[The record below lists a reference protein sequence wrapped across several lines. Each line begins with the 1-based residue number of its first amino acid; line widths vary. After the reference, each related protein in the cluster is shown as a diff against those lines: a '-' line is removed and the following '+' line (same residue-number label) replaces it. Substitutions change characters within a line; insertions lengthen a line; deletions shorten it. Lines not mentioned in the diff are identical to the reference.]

1 MKFLCLI
8 PARKN
13 SKGVK
18 KKNLKLFNKKPLL
31 YWTINIAKKC
41 NYFDRIILSTDCKL
55 ISNLGKKYGV
65 EVPFIRPKNISKD
78 STEMLEVAKHLK
90 KFLKKNNYF
99 FDALV
104 ILQPTSPLRS
114 IKILNKVC
122 DIFSSNRYDSL
133 ISIIPTPHQFNNNL
147 RLKEVWK
154 NEFILKNNFISLRN
168 KIKNNYTSDGG
179 NFFITKYKNLEK
191 YIIGG
196 KIYGYK
202 IPQFY
207 SLDINNN
214 YDFKIGEVLQKN
226 KHLKKIE

>member
-13 SKGVK
+13 SKGIK
-18 KKNLKLFNKKPLL
+18 KKNLKIFNKKPLL

-41 NYFDRIILSTDCKL
+41 KYFDRIILSTDCQL
-55 ISNLGKKYGV
+55 ISTLGKKYGI
-65 EVPFIRPKNISKD
+65 EVPFLRPKNISQD
-78 STEMLEVAKHLK
+78 ETEMLEVAKHLK
-90 KFLKKNNYF
+90 EFLKKQNYF

-114 IKILNKVC
+114 HKILNKVC

-133 ISIIPTPHQFNNNL
+133 LSVIPIPHQFNNNL
-147 RLKEVWK
+147 KLKEIQK
-154 NEFILKNNFISLRN
+154 NEFILKNNFKSLRQ
-168 KIKNNYTSDGG
+168 KVEKKYTSDGG
-179 NFFITKYKNLEK
+179 NFFITKYKNLDK

-196 KIYGYK
+196 KIYGYQ

-214 YDFKIGEVLQKN
+214 YDFKLGEVIQKDKN
-226 KHLKKIE
+226 LAKYS